1 VINLKLSALAGGG
14 GFIVSLL
21 VGILSGGGFPIVLI
35 RAFIIGAVFF
45 VLAALIWL
53 LINNFIP
60 ELLYTG
66 TGDSDSGEIPGSR
79 IDISVGDG
87 QETALPEMF
96 SISGGDEVGNI
107 TDLFAARPA
116 PANSPGMDQKR
127 EDGYTNTS
135 GADFQSEPLRP
146 SAAGLPAGRDLGS
159 GEVLPDL
166 DAMAEDFMS
175 TGENPAEGETGI
187 SPPERKPA
195 GNKPQNLQGDFHPK
209 ELAAAI
215 RTAISK
221 E

>member
-1 VINLKLSALAGGG
+1 VINLKLSALAAAG
-14 GFIVSLL
+14 GFTVSLL
-21 VGILSGGGFPIVLI
+21 VGLLSGGGFPLVLI

-45 VLAALIWL
+45 ILAALIWL

-60 ELLYTG
+60 ELLYAE
-66 TGDSDSGEIPGSR
+66 TGDSDSGETPGSR

-87 QETALPEMF
+87 QETALPEMYAN
-96 SISGGDEVGNI
+96 SNGDEVGNI
-107 TDLFAARPA
+107 TDLFASRPVSTG
-116 PANSPGMDQKR
+116 NPGMDQKR

-135 GADFQSEPLRP
+135 GADFQPEPLRP
-146 SAAGLPAGRDLGS
+146 SAAGLSAGEPLGS
-159 GEVLPDL
+159 EEALPDL
-166 DAMAEDFMS
+166 DAMAEVFLPAGQEAA
-175 TGENPAEGETGI
+175 GEESEF
-187 SPPERKPA
+187 SPPERKPV